1 MQSMMKRIA
10 VGWLVGAAALIA
22 HAPARPAARA
32 SGSENPAAAASFA
45 EFDRRARAGESLEV
59 VFFGASLT
67 WGANASDPL
76 RTSYRAEVARRLERD
91 YPQARFRFHDAAIG
105 GTGSQLG
112 VFRLD
117 RDVLAHEPDL
127 VFLDFSAND
136 DIASDSPETL
146 ASYEAILRR
155 LVGEARVPVVQVV
168 FPFKWNVA
176 AKSTAGMKRRDAHLA
191 LAAAYG
197 TAVGDA
203 ITLAIDR
210 VGRGETTLEALW
222 PVDGVHPCDE
232 GYQLFAD
239 AAWDAFQAAVRD
251 GKVCRLPTAMLHANT
266 YMRAVRQ
273 PLCEQEP
280 LPSGWRAGRPNLT
293 AANFDFLMSRWLDGV
308 VIASRPAAEPAAE
321 PPPPARLRARFTG
334 RMVMVFGETTKA
346 SGKYR
351 VWIDGK
357 PVEHVCAWTKENT
370 DLFDV
375 GAFARRIGGNG
386 HHAQVIATGL
396 YGSVE
401 HLLEI
406 EPVLELG
413 EELRLESLCV
423 AGPDAAVT
431 LASATRADMVD
442 VVVYG
447 GTPAGIAAALAAADD
462 GSSVLLVEPTPR
474 VGGLL
479 TSGLSHTDYHAFD
492 GLTGTFL
499 DFAKR
504 VERHYADAYGKDSP
518 QVKDSFRGTF
528 GEPSVNLKVL
538 EAMLAERKRATVERS
553 TRLVAVATA
562 DGGTRL
568 ASARF
573 ARADG
578 TELVASAAVFVDATY
593 EGDLM
598 AAAGVPWRVGREGK
612 DKYGESRAPEQPDGE
627 VQAYNFRFVMTRE
640 PDNRVTV
647 QAPPGYD
654 RTAFLDV
661 LDVIKEGK
669 LQAVFGY
676 PSGCAFKAQVPPLP
690 NGKYDINDVS
700 GSAIRL
706 SLPGMNTAWPDGD
719 EQARG
724 RVFAAHL
731 RDQWGLLYFL
741 QNDDAV
747 PRALRD
753 EAREWG
759 WCKDEFADT
768 NHLPP
773 RLYVREA
780 RRMEGMD
787 VFSQRDSAAEPGDA
801 RAVLHRDAIAF
812 GEYGNNCHGTGHEGP
827 RFGGRHTGEFY
838 SVTPP
843 YQIPYGVIVPQVVEN
858 LLVPCA
864 VSASHVGF
872 CGLRLEPIWASLGQ
886 ASGHAAHLARVAK
899 LPVQQVPVPRLQ
911 ARLHRAG
918 AGTVYVSDVL
928 PGHTDFA
935 AVQWWGTAGGLH
947 GLLPAPQGGP
957 RGKLIVGQYHE
968 SYPSHAAELGKVLDA
983 ALAERWRNLAHGLKL
998 PAEKLPVADGTLTR
1012 GDWVRAAFSL
1022 SR

>member
-1 MQSMMKRIA
+1 MTKRIA
-10 VGWLVGAAALIA
+10 AIAVLAAALIA
-22 HAPARPAARA
+22 YTPTGPKARA
-32 SGSENPAAAASFA
+32 MGIEQPAAAASFA
-45 EFDRRARAGESLEV
+45 DFDRRARAGERLEV

-67 WGANASDPL
+67 WGANASEPL
-76 RTSYRAEVARRLERD
+76 RTSYRAEVARRLERE
-91 YPQARFRFHDAAIG
+91 YPQARFHFHDAAIG

-117 RDVLAHEPDL
+117 RDVLTHKPDL

-136 DIASDSPETL
+136 DITSDTPETL

-155 LVGEARVPVVQVV
+155 LVAEARVPVVQVI

-203 ITLAIDR
+203 IALAIDR
-210 VGRGETTLEALW
+210 VGRGETTLETLW
-222 PVDGVHPCDE
+222 PVDGVHPCDD

-239 AAWDAFQAAVRD
+239 AAWDAFQAAVQG
-251 GKVCRLPTAMLHANT
+251 GKVCRAPAAMLHADT
-266 YMRAVRQ
+266 YLRAVRQ
-273 PLCEQEP
+273 PLFTSEP
-280 LPSGWRAGRPNLT
+280 LPAGWRAGRPNLT

-308 VIASRPAAEPAAE
+308 AIASRAEAKPAEE
-321 PPPPARLRARFTG
+321 PPPQPARLRARFTG
-334 RMVMVFGETTKA
+334 RMVMLFGETTKT

-351 VWIDGK
+351 VLIDGM
-357 PVEHVCAWTKENT
+357 PAEHMSPWTKEKT
-370 DLFDV
+370 DLFDA

-396 YGSVE
+396 DGAAE

-406 EPVLELG
+406 EPVLEPG

-423 AGPDAAVT
+423 AGPSAAVA
-431 LASATRADMVD
+431 LASAARADTFD
-442 VVVYG
+442 VLVYG
-447 GTPAGIAAALAAADD
+447 ATPAGIAAAVAAADD
-462 GSSVLLVEPTPR
+462 GSSVLLVESSSR

-479 TSGLSHTDYHAFD
+479 TAGLSHTDFHAFD

-499 DFAKR
+499 DFTQR
-504 VERHYADAYGKDSP
+504 VERHYADTYGKDSP

-528 GEPSVNLKVL
+528 GEPSVNLKVM
-538 EAMLAERKRATVERS
+538 EAMLAERKGVTVERG

-562 DGGTRL
+562 DGGTRI

-640 PDNRVTV
+640 PGNRVTV

-654 RTAFLDV
+654 RAAFLDV

-706 SLPGMNTAWPDGD
+706 SLPGANTAWPDGD

-724 RVFAAHL
+724 RVFAKHL
-731 RDQWGLLYFL
+731 GDQWGLLYFL

-768 NHLPP
+768 HHLPP

-843 YQIPYGVIVPQVVEN
+843 YQIPYGVIVPQAVEN

-886 ASGHAAHLARVAK
+886 ASGHAAHLARVEK
-899 LPVQQVPVPRLQ
+899 LPVQHVPVPRLQ
-911 ARLHRAG
+911 ARLHQAG

-935 AVQWWGTAGGLH
+935 AVQWWGTAGGFH
-947 GLLPAPQGGP
+947 GLLPAPPGGP

-968 SYPSHAAELGKVLDA
+968 SYPHHAAELGKVLDA
-983 ALAERWRNLAHGLKL
+983 ALAERWRQLARELKL
-998 PAEKLPVADGTLTR
+998 PAEKLLVADGTLTR